1 MAKKKTTTKKTKKKT
16 SKPAVIAAKKT
27 VEKPVKKT
35 ALPAPKK
42 SDKVNVTPA
51 LRRLWIGLR
60 KSYNLNYTAFSNALS
75 ALNDEQAN
83 QIYDFV
89 ITALFMDNIAEILSK
104 HPELKD
110 LIRTDDDRICMH
122 DIYENLSWKLG
133 RKETIPKEK
142 GMIIRFRQSNFG
154 KITP

>member
-1 MAKKKTTTKKTKKKT
+1 MFSTGVILPKKKATTKKTKKKT
-16 SKPAVIAAKKT
+16 SKSPVKDVK
-27 VEKPVKKT
+27 KPVSST
-35 ALPAPKK
+35 PKK

-83 QIYDFV
+83 QIYDFA
-89 ITALFMDNIAEILSK
+89 ITALFMDNVAEILSK

-142 GMIIRFRQSNFG
+142 GMIVRFRQSNFG